1 MKLPFELKRTY
12 EYNELQELVAS
23 MCRQEPIVRFC
34 IFKTNEAKSTKD
46 RNTWFVDAPDVESL
60 DRVIACKV
68 QFMTDYWRVSD
79 EPVYSP
85 VVVNPTW
92 RDIINIFNDML
103 QQGDRQGI
111 YLEGLNLLE
120 TKDNVKIVKFQIGS

>member
-1 MKLPFELKRTY
+1 MKLPFELNRTY
-12 EYNELQELVAS
+12 EYSELQELVAS
-23 MCRQEPIVRFC
+23 MCEQEPIVNFS

-46 RNTWFVDAPDVESL
+46 RDIWFVDAPDVESL

-68 QFMTDYWRVSD
+68 QFVADYWRVAD
-79 EPVYSP
+79 EPVFSH